1 MNKAAVKTALY
12 NFTAMYD
19 LDATPG
25 KLNPSALT
33 EVQSNIALAQSRSVV
48 AAEHLTIIA
57 VTKSFPPAIL
67 DSAYAGGLTTMG
79 ESRVQEAETKFP
91 SFQHRGECTMHLI
104 GHLQKNKVRKA
115 VELFDVIES
124 VDSIGLLKRLDRI
137 AGEIGKQMP
146 VYLQVN
152 TGDDEAK
159 FGFSTDEL
167 LKAIPEVIGVQNLVV
182 AGVMTIAP
190 YTDDETKLR
199 SIFQRTREIRD
210 QIREQIPTCTDL
222 SMGMTGDYVVAVE
235 EGATHIR
242 IGRKLFGERPLY

>member
-1 MNKAAVKTALY
+1 MSETQV
-12 NFTAMYD
+12 
-19 LDATPG
+19 TPG
-25 KLNPSALT
+25 KLNPSALA
-33 EVQSNIALAQSRSVV
+33 EVQNNIALAQSRSEV
-48 AAEHLTIIA
+48 AAEYVTLIA
-57 VTKSFPPAIL
+57 VTKSFPAAIL
-67 DSAYAGGLTTMG
+67 ESAYAGGLTTIG

-91 SFQHRGECTMHLI
+91 LFPHRGECTMHLI

-124 VDSIGLLKRLDRI
+124 IDSVSLLKRLDRI
-137 AGEIGKQMP
+137 AGEIGKQLP

-159 FGFSTDEL
+159 FGFSTDAI
-167 LKAIPEVIGVQNLVV
+167 LKAIPEVKDAQYLVI

-190 YTDDETKLR
+190 YIDDAEKLR

-210 QIREQIPTCTDL
+210 QIQASIPTCTDL
-222 SMGMTGDYVVAVE
+222 SMGMTGDYVLAVE

-242 IGRKLFGERPLY
+242 IGRKLFGERPTIYSGGHPR